1 MATAIATSLLI
12 VVVNAAGFATHVGD
26 ITVDDRLAAAFA
38 LAAIARSLA
47 AARIATRLPTGQL
60 RRGLAYLVLAV
71 AVFVVIQALLDPAS
85 GA

>member
-1 MATAIATSLLI
+1 VATAVVTSLLI

-26 ITVDDRLAAAFA
+26 ITVDHR
-38 LAAIARSLA
+38 LA